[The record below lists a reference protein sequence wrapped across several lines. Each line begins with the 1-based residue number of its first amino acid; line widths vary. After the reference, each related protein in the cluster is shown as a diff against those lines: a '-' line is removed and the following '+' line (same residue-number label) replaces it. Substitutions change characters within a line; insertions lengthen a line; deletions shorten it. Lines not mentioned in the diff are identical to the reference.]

1 MLITSKLLNIET
13 SGPVSIFSID
23 VVYHGHLMT
32 DVPGQ
37 KIKYRDP
44 KRYQIN
50 EDGNVT
56 QTQN

>member
-1 MLITSKLLNIET
+1 M
-13 SGPVSIFSID
+13 
-23 VVYHGHLMT
+23 M